1 MKITTGTMQADRWL
15 KIALRIGGLFT
26 LFIGIAHIFMPDLGY
41 EPSVPLSMA
50 PVIRDHF
57 YYLAT
62 YAICGFLLTLGI
74 ISIYASK
81 IKYIRVSLFICIV
94 LSVLWIGRTIL
105 EIKYPV
111 HVKLF
116 FLDIPTVALL
126 PVIMFIALTYSVG
139 SLTYLARMNR
149 IHPPKA
155 TIHSK

>member
-1 MKITTGTMQADRWL
+1 MKTTIEKSRADRWL

-41 EPSVPLSMA
+41 EPSVPLSMTPA
-50 PVIRDHF
+50 IRDHF

-62 YAICGFLLTLGI
+62 YAICTFLLTLGV

-81 IKYIRVSLFICIV
+81 IKYVNVSLFICII

-126 PVIMFIALTYSVG
+126 PVIAFIALTYSIG
-139 SLTYLARMNR
+139 SVTYLARAR
-149 IHPPKA
+149 KQGV
-155 TIHSK
+155 